1 MSPLQFLA
9 RLAALIPPP
18 RHPLIRFY
26 GVFAPH
32 SSWREKVV
40 PARSPCCHQQSEDGI
55 CSAQTIAG
63 TPATVATTTTARIAK
78 SSVLPILARRCSE
91 PTPYCTVAVAPK
103 YVAPA
108 AFREPS
114 IRIDWAELLKRVH
127 DVDSLACPCGG
138 RPKFVALNL
147 IYWDD
152 QSEKEYLV
160 RTFKMTAYHFKGQ
173 WETWQIFPDDVLAAG
188 YAYEG
193 HEFQNDGT
201 YRRVDFYVWFST
213 SAARAEQP
221 DPCGRTTAHRNR

>member
-78 SSVLPILARRCSE
+78 SSVLPVLARRCSE

-114 IRIDWAELLKRVH
+114 IRIDWAELLKRFH

-138 RPKFVALNL
+138 RPKFVALIL
-147 IYWDD
+147 DED
-152 QSEKEYLV
+152 
-160 RTFKMTAYHFKGQ
+160 
-173 WETWQIFPDDVLAAG
+173 P
-188 YAYEG
+188 
-193 HEFQNDGT
+193 
-201 YRRVDFYVWFST
+201 
-213 SAARAEQP
+213 ARAILKSLNVPSEPPPIARARYPDWP
-221 DPCGRTTAHRNR
+221 DPIPVDA